1 MHFARSG
8 GVDVTPGLRR
18 PASPF
23 SSRKNLKEILMNKL
37 LTAALLTAGLLLT
50 TFVRAEPQ
58 SRQVPVPDYTV
69 FVDPPTRFVFVKL
82 PTGWKFAG
90 RIEAQDMDHLPGAV
104 EARGW
109 NGRIGRHRTLPHA

>member
-1 MHFARSG
+1 
-8 GVDVTPGLRR
+8 
-18 PASPF
+18 
-23 SSRKNLKEILMNKL
+23 MNKL